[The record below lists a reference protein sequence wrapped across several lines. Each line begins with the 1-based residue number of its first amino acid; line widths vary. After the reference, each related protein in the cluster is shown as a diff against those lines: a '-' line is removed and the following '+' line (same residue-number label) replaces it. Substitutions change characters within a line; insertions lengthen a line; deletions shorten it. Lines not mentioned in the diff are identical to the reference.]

1 MVSIVAEDVAGVPV
15 VHLSGDFLARDT
27 EAFRQYVFDLADQ
40 SPESRM
46 VIDLAG
52 LGHTCSGALRILVL
66 VQRKL
71 SILEGQLV
79 VTGVSG
85 PILEILTLTKVDSL
99 LELAPSTQSA
109 VTQLA
114 RAA

>member
-15 VHLSGDFLARDT
+15 VHLRGDFLARDT
-27 EAFRQYVFDLADQ
+27 EGFRQYVFDLADQ
-40 SPESRM
+40 LPESRM
-46 VIDLAG
+46 IIDLAE
-52 LGHTCSGALRILVL
+52 LSHTCSGALRILVL

-71 SILEGQLV
+71 SILDGQLV

-85 PILEILTLTKVDSL
+85 PVGEILALTQVDSL
-99 LELAPSTQSA
+99 LELSPNTESA